1 MEWREFQ
8 NSKAF
13 ISQST
18 VENVLRD
25 FGVTGSVTNV
35 QNLYLNQVFLIK
47 VTSVDINDSMKM
59 EKFVLKVLSSTF
71 TKYAD
76 EIRAATGLMEM
87 TYQCGLNEQSPLTNQ
102 QGDFITLQPLQKMKH
117 SKLWAAPCSKVAS
130 IVPYPINYKVCCEGS
145 AKDTSKDFITE
156 DPAFFVIR
164 VFSYSE
170 GQPLSNILMESDGA
184 LFHFGEKLA
193 KIHLALKDQTE
204 NKKLMEQRAKTYIWS
219 LDQMP
224 RIRDI
229 LHTVDDPLKRQLI
242 ETVIEDF
249 KTNVLPIK
257 EDLPKGFIHGDCTT
271 RNVLLKTDSNSNW
284 INSFVLLDFDDAVF
298 SCLVYDVATAV
309 TSILEEELTSRWS
322 KVALF
327 LKGYETQRSLTSK
340 EKNVLYYCVTARIAQ
355 VLVGDQFMASS
366 SDDHLPYILQSAGW
380 KLLDEIMQ

>member
-117 SKLWAAPCSKVAS
+117 S
-130 IVPYPINYKVCCEGS
+130 E
-145 AKDTSKDFITE
+145 DTSKDFITE

-204 NKKLMEQRAKTYIWS
+204 NKKLMEQRAKTYVWS

-229 LHTVDDPLKRQLI
+229 VHTVDDPLKRQLI

-380 KLLDEIMQ
+380 KLLDELCNNVKYF